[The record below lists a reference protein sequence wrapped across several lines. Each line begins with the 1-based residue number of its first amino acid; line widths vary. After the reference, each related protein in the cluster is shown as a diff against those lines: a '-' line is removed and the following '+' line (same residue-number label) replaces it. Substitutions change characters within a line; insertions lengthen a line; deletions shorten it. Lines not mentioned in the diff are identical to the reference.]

1 MFFYGNEA
9 VMGKRRIEKG
19 DESMKVLIAPDS
31 FKESLP
37 AKDVAEIIAEG
48 LRQVSPR
55 CRTGHLSCWR
65 WWEGTVDAISY
76 SLGLKETFTL
86 VTGPFGE
93 PVEMR
98 YVGER
103 FSGSL

>member
-48 LRQVSPR
+48 LRQSLLDVEPVT
-55 CRTGHLSCWR
+55 CPVGDGG
-65 WWEGTVDAISY
+65 EGTVDAISY

-98 YVGER
+98 
-103 FSGSL
+103 